1 MTVYID
7 QYILINTILNFVI
20 LRITKSIIK
29 SKSSNPRLLAS
40 SVAGA
45 LFAILM
51 LLPQVKPITNILG
64 KIIFSLILTGISFKS
79 SCFKV
84 FLKNLAVFYLVSF
97 TLGGCAYAF
106 INLPGS
112 ETYID
117 STKLLCITVFISYMI
132 LNVITHIYE
141 KHFKNGNLIHK
152 LSITLNDKFI
162 ETDCFYDTG
171 NNLKEPLTK
180 MPVIVTDIKTLES
193 VLPERFVIDFSNN
206 KDVLKI
212 YALNYGNLKL
222 KLIPYHTITDNG
234 FILGFVPTKVLID
247 EKETKAIIGIT
258 ALNVSKD
265 KSYNAI
271 VNPHTI

>member
-20 LRITKSIIK
+20 LRITKSIIE

-40 SVAGA
+40 SIAGA

-51 LLPQVKPITNILG
+51 LFPQVKTITNILG

-112 ETYID
+112 ENYID

-141 KHFKNGNLIHK
+141 KHFKNGSLIHK

-180 MPVIVTDIKTLES
+180 MPVIVTDIKALES

-206 KDVLKI
+206 KDVLKL

>member
-29 SKSSNPRLLAS
+29 SKSSNPRLLIS
-40 SVAGA
+40 SVSGA

-51 LLPQVKPITNILG
+51 LFPQTKPITNILG

-79 SCFKV
+79 SCLKV

-97 TLGGCAYAF
+97 TLGGCTYAF

-112 ETYID
+112 ENYID
-117 STKLLCITVFISYMI
+117 TTKLLCITVFISYII
-132 LNVITHIYE
+132 LNVLTGIYE
-141 KHFKNGNLIHK
+141 RHFKNGNLIHK
-152 LSITLNDKFI
+152 LSIILNDKSI
-162 ETDCFYDTG
+162 ETTCFYDTG
-171 NNLKEPLTK
+171 NNLKDPVSK
-180 MPVIVTDIKTLES
+180 IPVIVINIKAIENM
-193 VLPERFVIDFSNN
+193 LPERFVIDFLNN
-206 KDVLKI
+206 KD
-212 YALNYGNLKL
+212 ALNLYTSNYENLKL
-222 KLIPYHTITDNG
+222 KLIPYHTITNNG
-234 FILGFVPTKVLID
+234 FILGFVPTKVFID
-247 EKETKAIIGIT
+247 EKETKAIIGISS
-258 ALNVSKD
+258 LKISKD